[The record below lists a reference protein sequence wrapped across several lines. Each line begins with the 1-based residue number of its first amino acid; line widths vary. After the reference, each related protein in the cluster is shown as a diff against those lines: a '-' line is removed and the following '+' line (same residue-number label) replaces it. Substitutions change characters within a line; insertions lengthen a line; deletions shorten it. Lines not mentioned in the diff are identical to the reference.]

1 MLLVVLLGACL
12 KVTVAPLSCADDKT
26 LFERSGK
33 ETTKNRKTPNMTSSL
48 KNLGNAEPALRAN
61 QHVIVVKLPIK
72 AGCED
77 FFLARMAPVVE
88 ASRLEP
94 GVLIY
99 QLHRGTED
107 ASEFVT
113 FGLFTD
119 HNAFEQ
125 HLNSAHVSNWLAG
138 SSAWLAAP
146 MVVSHYALH
155 NAA

>member
-1 MLLVVLLGACL
+1 
-12 KVTVAPLSCADDKT
+12 
-26 LFERSGK
+26 
-33 ETTKNRKTPNMTSSL
+33 MTSSL

-88 ASRLEP
+88 ASQLEP

-99 QLHRGTED
+99 QLHRGIED

-113 FGLFTD
+113 YGLFTD
-119 HNAFEQ
+119 HNAFEL
-125 HLNSAHVSNWLAG
+125 HLISAHVSNWLAG

-155 NAA
+155 DAA